1 MEQAMQENALTVQDG
16 QDVVV
21 HMQNIGFSYAQN
33 RLFSNLDLEI
43 RRGNIYGLLGKN
55 GAGKTTLLKILSGQL
70 FIEEGETKVL
80 GEHPQ
85 NRTPSLLSE
94 IFYLPEEFPLPK
106 MKASEYLAMRSPFY
120 GKFDH
125 EKFNQYCREFDI
137 DLNQRLDQM
146 SLGQKKKV
154 LLSFGLASNT
164 ALLILDEPTNGLDI
178 PSKRQFRQTV
188 ASAMTE
194 QRTFIIST
202 HQVRDMENLID
213 PIIILHD
220 GKVIFNDTV
229 ESVNEK
235 YVLSLTTE
243 EPKAGEGMYTEKV
256 LGGWMVLSERTDE
269 REGKPLDLETLFNV
283 IIEQSK
289 GSAGGVR

>member
-1 MEQAMQENALTVQDG
+1 MASQVVQEAPALAMEM
-16 QDVVV
+16 DVAVR
-21 HMQNIGFSYAQN
+21 MNDIGFSYQSKK
-33 RLFSNLDLEI
+33 LFSHLDLEI

-55 GAGKTTLLKILSGQL
+55 GAGKTTLLKLLCGQL
-70 FIEEGETKVL
+70 FAQSGAIEVFNQN
-80 GEHPQ
+80 PQ
-85 NRTPSLLSE
+85 KRIPLLLQE

-106 MKASEYLAMRSPFY
+106 MKANEYLAMLSPFY
-120 GKFDH
+120 PRFDH
-125 EKFNQYCREFDI
+125 TMFGVYCKDFEV

-164 ALLILDEPTNGLDI
+164 SLLILDEPTNGLDI

-194 QRTFIIST
+194 NRTFIIST

-220 GKVIFNDTV
+220 GSVIFNDTV
-229 ESVNEK
+229 ASVADK
-235 YVLSLTTE
+235 YVLNLTTS
-243 EPKAGEGMYTEKV
+243 EPKTDTAMYTEKV
-256 LGGWMVLSERTDE
+256 LGGWMVLSERTE
-269 REGKPLDLETLFNV
+269 ETEGQPLDLETLFNV
-283 IIEQSK
+283 VVQTSK
-289 GSAGGVR
+289 GTMGGVR

>member
-1 MEQAMQENALTVQDG
+1 MFA
-16 QDVVV
+16 
-21 HMQNIGFSYAQN
+21 
-33 RLFSNLDLEI
+33 
-43 RRGNIYGLLGKN
+43 
-55 GAGKTTLLKILSGQL
+55 
-70 FIEEGETKVL
+70 
-80 GEHPQ
+80 
-85 NRTPSLLSE
+85 
-94 IFYLPEEFPLPK
+94 
-106 MKASEYLAMRSPFY
+106 
-120 GKFDH
+120 
-125 EKFNQYCREFDI
+125 QYCREFDI

-178 PSKRQFRQTV
+178 PSKKQFRQTV

-235 YVLSLTTE
+235 YVLTLTTE
-243 EPKAGEGMYTEKV
+243 QPKADEVMYTEKV
-256 LGGWMVLSERTDE
+256 LGGWMVLSERTDDS
-269 REGKPLDLETLFNV
+269 EGKPLDLETLFNV

>member
-1 MEQAMQENALTVQDG
+1 MASQVVQEAPALAMEM
-16 QDVVV
+16 DVAVR
-21 HMQNIGFSYAQN
+21 MNDIGFSYQSKK
-33 RLFSNLDLEI
+33 LFSHLDLEI

-55 GAGKTTLLKILSGQL
+55 GAGKTTLLKLLCGQL
-70 FIEEGETKVL
+70 FAQSGAIEVFNQN
-80 GEHPQ
+80 PQ
-85 NRTPSLLSE
+85 KRIPSLLQE

-106 MKASEYLAMRSPFY
+106 MKANEYLAMLSPFY
-120 GKFDH
+120 PRFDH
-125 EKFNQYCREFDI
+125 TMFGVYCKDFEV

-164 ALLILDEPTNGLDI
+164 SLLILDEPTNGLDI

-194 QRTFIIST
+194 NRTFIIST

-220 GKVIFNDTV
+220 GSVIFNDTV
-229 ESVNEK
+229 ASVADK
-235 YVLSLTTE
+235 YVLNLTTS
-243 EPKAGEGMYTEKV
+243 EPKTDTAMYTEKV
-256 LGGWMVLSERTDE
+256 LGGWMVLSERTE
-269 REGKPLDLETLFNV
+269 ETEGQPLDLETLFNV
-283 IIEQSK
+283 VVQTSK
-289 GSAGGVR
+289 GTMGGV